1 MEYTS
6 KIKIVKDKKIILFN
20 EEAVQSL
27 NLDATGSKIIF
38 VITLK
43 DKTENNKD
51 NRESSIYVVNV
62 KNSNLESNIELLKEY
77 ISPEMLR
84 EVHISEDG
92 IGYIKIDDNVM
103 STFDKLFK
111 DNEELK
117 ILYQENITGELK
129 MFKDS
134 YNINEVFHKVAK
146 LNTKRNII
154 GKDDEQKSVEK
165 VIKINS

>member
-84 EVHISEDG
+84 EVRISENG

-134 YNINEVFHKVAK
+134 YNISEVFHKVAK

>member
-92 IGYIKIDDNVM
+92 IGCIKIDDNVM

-134 YNINEVFHKVAK
+134 YNISEVFHKVAK

>member
-43 DKTENNKD
+43 DETEDNKD
-51 NRESSIYVVNV
+51 NRESSIYVVNI

-77 ISPEMLR
+77 VSPEMLR
-84 EVHISEDG
+84 NIHISEDG
-92 IGYIKIDDNVM
+92 SGYIEVDNNVI

>member
-6 KIKIVKDKKIILFN
+6 KIKIVKDKKVILFN

-92 IGYIKIDDNVM
+92 SGYIKIDDNVI

-134 YNINEVFHKVAK
+134 YNISEVFHKVAK

>member
-6 KIKIVKDKKIILFN
+6 KIKIVKDKKIVLFN

-43 DKTENNKD
+43 DETEDNKD
-51 NRESSIYVVNV
+51 NRESSIYIVNA

-92 IGYIKIDDNVM
+92 SGYIEVSNNVI